1 MNKTIGVDMTAG
13 SLGQGLSAAVG
24 MALAGKLDGR
34 GYRVYALIGDGEAQ
48 EGQIWEALM
57 YASQKKLGNITVF
70 LDNNTLQIDGP
81 VAEINSLEPLAA
93 KTEAFGFFTR
103 TVDGHDFAAID
114 AALDEIAAAR
124 RPGMVI
130 LDTIKA
136 KGACFAEGQLSSHHR
151 PVSDDDLKAALAVLE
166 TK

>member
-1 MNKTIGVDMTAG
+1 M
-13 SLGQGLSAAVG
+13 
-24 MALAGKLDGR
+24 
-34 GYRVYALIGDGEAQ
+34 
-48 EGQIWEALM
+48 
-57 YASQKKLGNITVF
+57 
-70 LDNNTLQIDGP
+70 QIDGL

-114 AALDEIAAAR
+114 AALDAIAAAG

-130 LDTIKA
+130 LDTVKA
-136 KGACFAEGQLSSHHR
+136 KGACFAEGQLSSHYR
-151 PVSDDDLKAALAVLE
+151 PVSNDDLKAALAVLE